1 MVQFSQSDGN
11 GFGAEKSL
19 TIRRKMQM
27 NTGKIEHGRVCMIAH
42 RGLSGL
48 ERENTNAAFVAAGNR
63 SYFGIE
69 TDVHKT
75 ADGQFVIIHDEDT
88 QRVSGGKHCVNVEN
102 APLSASRALV
112 LPDKDGRERGDLC
125 IPTLSE
131 YARICRKYEKISVLE
146 LKNPFEEEDIRKI
159 ICILREEQ
167 QLEHTIFISFVLE
180 NCVALRRLLPQ
191 QPIQWLLSAPID
203 EQVVDTLC
211 AYGLGLDVHYKYLTA
226 PIVRMLHAHRIQ
238 VNCWTCDDP
247 QQARALVEMGV
258 DQITTN
264 ILE

>member
-1 MVQFSQSDGN
+1 MDTKKIDH
-11 GFGAEKSL
+11 GAV
-19 TIRRKMQM
+19 R
-27 NTGKIEHGRVCMIAH
+27 MIAH

-75 ADGQFVIIHDEDT
+75 ADGQFVIIHDENT
-88 QRVSGGKHCVNVEN
+88 QRVTDGKTDMNVECSTIGEIRN
-102 APLSASRALV
+102 IV
-112 LPDKDGRERGDLC
+112 LPDRDGRLRDDLR
-125 IPTLSE
+125 IPTLDE
-131 YARICRKYEKISVLE
+131 YARICKKYEKISVLE
-146 LKNPFEEEDIRKI
+146 LKNEFEEDDIRKI
-159 ICILREEQ
+159 IQIMEEEGRLAQ
-167 QLEHTIFISFVLE
+167 TIFISFVLE
-180 NCVALRRLLPQ
+180 NCICLRKLLPE

-203 EQVVDTLC
+203 DVIVDILC
-211 AYGLGLDVHYKYLTA
+211 SHRLGLDADHKYLTA
-226 PIVRMLHAHRIQ
+226 PVVEKLHQRGIT

-247 QQARALVEMGV
+247 QRGLELVEMGL